1 MNVYVGVCKM
11 GIREALMAQL
21 GKAGAMAK
29 SGAGAAGNTVAQV
42 AQANPRAAAA
52 AVGVPVAGAV
62 AANAVN
68 EFSNQPKLEPLGKGQ
83 YRMTVT
89 PGTDVGDKIAE
100 VLTQF
105 GEPMQNEDGSLS
117 FAINDGIMQRTGL
130 DKMYADQLAAQTQ
143 APQ

>member
-1 MNVYVGVCKM
+1 MV
-11 GIREALMAQL
+11 A
-21 GKAGAMAK
+21 AGA
-29 SGAGAAGNTVAQV
+29 GLAAG
-42 AQANPRAAAA
+42 
-52 AVGVPVAGAV
+52 GVT
-62 AANAVN
+62 NAVN

-100 VLTQF
+100 VLAQF
-105 GEPMQNEDGSLS
+105 GEPVQNEDGSLS

-130 DKMYADQLAAQTQ
+130 DKMYADQMAAQAQ